1 MPFNLKRVSL
11 DRENAFL
18 VLEDGTVFEGKP
30 FGARCTRTGEVV
42 FNTGMVGYTEAITD
56 PSYRGQILCQ
66 TYPLIGNYGIN
77 EDDFESDSPKIEGY
91 IVQELCG
98 TPSHMTSQKSLDAL
112 LKEHGVPGICGIDT
126 RDLTKKLRMKGVMLG
141 IISSEGDVEEL
152 KAGAKSIPDPNERD
166 LVAEVTTDEIKEYG
180 SGGKRIAVIDCGV
193 KMNIIRSLTA
203 RNVKVIRVPASC
215 SIDKIMNLKPDG
227 VLISNGPGDP
237 KKVDYVI
244 ETARQLIEY
253 TMPVF
258 GLCLGHQILAL
269 AVGGNT
275 YKLKFGHRGQNHPCM
290 DLKTGRCYM
299 TSQHHG
305 FAFDPELPEGMEAT
319 MININDKTVEGIA
332 HKRLPL
338 FGVQFHPE
346 AAPGP
351 VETGF
356 LFDKFLAMTN
366 GR

>member
-11 DRENAFL
+11 DRKNAFL
-18 VLEDGTVFEGKP
+18 VLEDGTVFEGKS

-66 TYPLIGNYGIN
+66 TYPLIGNYGIS

-91 IVQELCG
+91 IVQELCE
-98 TPSHMTSQKSLDAL
+98 TPSHRTSQKSLDAL

-141 IISSEGDVEEL
+141 ILSNEEDLEGS
-152 KAGAKSIPDPNERD
+152 KAKSIPDPNERD
-166 LVAEVTTDEIKEYG
+166 LVAEVTTDAVNEYG
-180 SGGKRIAVIDCGV
+180 SGKKRIVVIDCGV
-193 KMNIIRSLTA
+193 KMNIIRSLTE
-203 RNVKVIRVPASC
+203 RNAKVIRVPASC
-215 SIDKIMNLKPDG
+215 GIDKIMSLNPDG

-237 KKVDYVI
+237 KKVGYVI
-244 ETARQLIEY
+244 ETTRHLIEY
-253 TMPVF
+253 RMPVF

-275 YKLKFGHRGQNHPCM
+275 YKLKFGHRGQNHPCI

-299 TSQHHG
+299 TSQNHG
-305 FAFDPELPEGMEAT
+305 FAVDANLPEGMEVT
-319 MININDKTVEGIA
+319 VINANDKSVEGIA

-351 VETGF
+351 MEVSF
-356 LFDKFLAMTN
+356 LFDKFLAKAN